1 MLENININTYNVK
14 VLSNDIKERFYS
26 LNEETKLRELLFA
39 IRSIDLTTLA
49 GDDTEANVERLCY
62 RSVHPLRTDLTK
74 RLTEKGLLADHL
86 TTAAVCVYP
95 SRAADCV
102 KAFDILSTVS
112 TDKRVPIACVATG
125 FPSGQYSLETRLK
138 EIEFAIE
145 SGAQE
150 IDVVIDRSLALNGLW
165 DQMYNELRQM
175 RDVCDKSGAHLKVII
190 SAGELG
196 SLDNVYKVCYFSLIC
211 LYFNYCENKFNC
223 RPV

>member
-1 MLENININTYNVK
+1 MLENVNINTYNIR
-14 VLSNDIKERFYS
+14 VLSDDIKHRFHTLS
-26 LNEETKLRELLFA
+26 EESIIEKLLFA

-62 RSVHPLRTDLTK
+62 RAVRPLRSHLTNS
-74 RLTEKGLLADHL
+74 LKGKGFLAEDL

-102 KAFDILSTVS
+102 KAFDTLS

-145 SGAQE
+145 SGAHE

-165 DQMYNELRQM
+165 GRIYDELRQM
-175 RDVCDKSGAHLKVII
+175 KEVCDRSGAHLKVII
-190 SAGELG
+190 GAGELG
-196 SLDNVYKVCYFSLIC
+196 SLDNVYKVWFTLIVFD
-211 LYFNYCENKFNC
+211 LNC
-223 RPV
+223 K